1 MSAEKLK
8 DATKQELL
16 KTYKRCVAENALN
29 LQDWGR
35 QLNELEAEILRRMAL
50 CKCGHAESEH
60 GEGRHT
66 MDECYSCGCAHFRE
80 ETTHD

>member
-16 KTYKRCVAENALN
+16 KTYKRCVAEHALN

-35 QLNELEAEILRRMAL
+35 QLNELRAEILRRM
-50 CKCGHAESEH
+50 GAEK
-60 GEGRHT
+60 
-66 MDECYSCGCAHFRE
+66 
-80 ETTHD
+80 